1 MNTDHR
7 NRKPTRLR
15 GFDYSQKRAYFVT
28 VCTQERCEILAEIC
42 RGGALLLPIGEIV
55 DREIR
60 QLPQIYDVSVEK
72 YVIMP
77 NHIHMIIFLQGKEH
91 DDTLCAVLC
100 ALKSITTKKAN
111 QIDNCIGR
119 RIWQRSFHDHIIRDE
134 KDYLKIWQYIDENP
148 GKWEQDCFYRDM
160 DWNEQNNDASE

>member
-1 MNTDHR
+1 MNKNHP

-28 VCTQERCEILAEIC
+28 VCTQERLEILANIC

-55 DREIR
+55 DKEIR
-60 QLPQIYDVSVEK
+60 HLSQLYDVSVDK

-77 NHIHMIIFLQGKEH
+77 NHIHMILFLWRNESENTIS
-91 DDTLCAVLC
+91 DILCT
-100 ALKSITTKKAN
+100 LKSRSTKLANELDSKA
-111 QIDNCIGR
+111 GR
-119 RIWQRSFHDHIIRDE
+119 KIWQRSFHDHIIRDE

-148 GKWEQDCFYRDM
+148 MRWEWDCFYQDKTQAES
-160 DWNEQNNDASE
+160 EQDI